1 MEQREYYLTVD
12 GKEVH
17 VTEEVYRT
25 CIREE
30 WREHRNNERRAR
42 CMIGDR
48 RCNGN
53 CAECPDVRHG
63 TPLSLNRLMAEQ
75 GMDFPD
81 RSNLVEDQV
90 MLKTRNDAIYA
101 AINALPDREKTA
113 VLLFMYKASQAQI
126 GKEIGMSQQGASKL
140 LQRVFAKLAVELE
153 EYRNS

>member
-1 MEQREYYLTVD
+1 
-12 GKEVH
+12 
-17 VTEEVYRT
+17 
-25 CIREE
+25 
-30 WREHRNNERRAR
+30 
-42 CMIGDR
+42 
-48 RCNGN
+48 
-53 CAECPDVRHG
+53 
-63 TPLSLNRLMAEQ
+63 
-75 GMDFPD
+75 MDFPD